1 MITSKL
7 IVQSKDEK
15 YYILTVD
22 KNLLDTRDKSIIDL
36 PLKLPMIVKPKPYN
50 SRSLGGYL
58 LNNVRYCE
66 DLIIKK
72 KNIIKDISIVKDDN
86 IIYDMVNN
94 ISSTPYKINTELL
107 DYILT
112 NKHGLLIDS
121 SKSSIYENIEKRN
134 KYPQAKYSST

>member
-1 MITSKL
+1 MFNLKTKI
-7 IVQSKDEK
+7 

-58 LNNVRYCE
+58 LNNVRYCV

-72 KNIIKDISIVKDDN
+72 
-86 IIYDMVNN
+86 Y
-94 ISSTPYKINTELL
+94 Y
-107 DYILT
+107 
-112 NKHGLLIDS
+112 
-121 SKSSIYENIEKRN
+121 
-134 KYPQAKYSST
+134 